1 MTLKI
6 ANRLSKLRR
15 RLAEQQIEAIL
26 ISQPENRH
34 YLSGFDGSAGF
45 LLITPEKRVLATDFR
60 YTEQAQ
66 RQAPDYD
73 LFQITGDMEDWLA
86 RLVNSLNLRR
96 LGFEAEHISLATYQR
111 LSNILDEAQ
120 IQLVPLEELVEAIR
134 VLKEPEEIELITR
147 AVQISDAAFEY
158 ILTTI
163 KNGMTEKEVAWELE
177 KCLHE
182 QGSQP
187 LPFDIIVA
195 SGPNSALPHARP
207 SERVIKPGEPVLI
220 DFGAK
225 IGGYSSDIS
234 RTICLGKAG
243 DTFKKVYDIVLGAQL
258 KAIAQIT
265 AGISGDQADG
275 IARAAIKKAGYGDA
289 FGHGLGHGLGLQ
301 THENPRLGPESTDS
315 LVDGMVFT
323 IEPGIYLPGWGG
335 IRIEDTVVLEYGKIR
350 VLSKAKK

>member
-15 RLAEQQIEAIL
+15 RLAERQIEAIL

-96 LGFEAEHISLATYQR
+96 LGFEAEHISLAAYQR
-111 LSNILDEAQ
+111 LSTILDEAQ
-120 IQLVPLEELVEAIR
+120 IQLVPLEGLVEAIR

-265 AGISGDQADG
+265 AGTSGDQADG
-275 IARAAIKKAGYGDA
+275 IARAAIKEAGYGDA
-289 FGHGLGHGLGLQ
+289 FGHGLGHGLGLAA
-301 THENPRLGPESTDS
+301 HEPPRLGLDSSDS
-315 LVDGMVFT
+315 LADGMVFT
-323 IEPGIYLPGWGG
+323 IEPAIYLPGWGG
-335 IRIEDTVVLEYGKIR
+335 IRIEDTVVLECGKIR

>member
-15 RLAEQQIEAIL
+15 RLAERQIEAIL

-163 KNGMTEKEVAWELE
+163 KNGMTEKEVAWEFE